1 MANKNIEVDSN
12 NYTTIRDNTITKEGV
27 FEYSGRNLG
36 ISGLDANRLYPVYRP
51 KEEIEKMVKA
61 WNENGDKPIPIIEGH
76 VILNKEEMN
85 GSVPYE
91 RKPAQGVLFA
101 LKSQLGKVLGD
112 ITLYSKKI
120 IDTIKGGKDELS
132 LGYACDYVPEHGV
145 FNGKIYDF
153 VQKNLYPNHLAIVKK
168 GKMGEEASIA
178 LDSSE
183 MKFACDS
190 LELNLGN
197 DNDDTKKGED
207 DMNNNSD
214 QIAEDEFIDVA
225 LLKQRYPNDV
235 KWIDENKYQRIDKG
249 EKRVVTPTESSKT
262 NFVTSNNKEQKD
274 KNMDEDKGKSGG
286 GEQSANDADID
297 KREAIREIM
306 AIAAKPESEFKGGA
320 EEKERTIAGLAEKIA
335 YNKSSAG
342 TANDGCGGGEGGEG
356 KQAKDSDPQ
365 PESKED
371 DKKKEDEGEGEGKK
385 GFAGDEAEI
394 RKSVLRTIR
403 DQENFGKRIFP
414 YCGAFAYDEMDSVE
428 EMATEACKKL
438 GLNDY
443 GNSLATIEGYLAAA
457 KKNSTFAMD
466 SIAHKKESVADRV
479 KSAIQ

>member
-1 MANKNIEVDSN
+1 MAKKNIEVDSN

-27 FEYSGRNLG
+27 FEYSGRSLG
-36 ISGLDANRLYPVYRP
+36 LAGLDANRLYPVYRP

-76 VILNKEEMN
+76 VVLNKEGMN
-85 GSVPYE
+85 GSVSYDE
-91 RKPAQGVLFA
+91 KPAQGVLFA

-120 IDTIKGGKDELS
+120 IDTIRGGKNELS
-132 LGYACDYVPEHGV
+132 LGYACEYIPEHGV

-153 VQKNLYPNHLAIVKK
+153 VQKNLYPNHLAIVQK

-190 LELNLGN
+190 IELN
-197 DNDDTKKGED
+197 
-207 DMNNNSD
+207 NNNKEGQDNMEGNPD
-214 QIAEDEFIDVA
+214 QTAEDEFIDVA

-235 KWIDENKYQRIDKG
+235 KWIDENKYQHRDKG
-249 EKRVVTPTESSKT
+249 DKRVVTPTKSSKT
-262 NFVTSNNKEQKD
+262 NFATSNNKDNEQKD

-286 GEQSANDADID
+286 GEQSAKDADVD

-335 YNKSSAG
+335 YNKSSEG
-342 TANDGCGGGEGGEG
+342 TANDGCGGGEGT
-356 KQAKDSDPQ
+356 QAKDAEPSG
-365 PESKED
+365 ESEKED
-371 DKKKEDEGEGEGKK
+371 DKKKEGEGEGEGKK

-403 DQENFGKRIFP
+403 EQENFGKKIFP
-414 YCGAFAYDEMDSVE
+414 YCGTFAYDEMDSVE
-428 EMATEACKKL
+428 DMAAEACKKL
-438 GLNDY
+438 GLKDY
-443 GNSLATIEGYLAAA
+443 GNPLATIEGYLAAA
-457 KKNSTFAMD
+457 KKSGTFSMD
-466 SIAHKKESVADRV
+466 SVEKRRMSVNDRV

>member
-1 MANKNIEVDSN
+1 MAKKNIEVDSN

-27 FEYSGRNLG
+27 FEYSGRSLG
-36 ISGLDANRLYPVYRP
+36 LAGLDANRLYPVYRP

-76 VILNKEEMN
+76 VILNKEGMN
-85 GSVPYE
+85 GSVSYDE
-91 RKPAQGVLFA
+91 KPAQGVLFA

-120 IDTIKGGKDELS
+120 IDTIRGGKDELS
-132 LGYACDYVPEHGV
+132 LGYACEYIPEHGV

-153 VQKNLYPNHLAIVKK
+153 VQKNLYPNHLAIVQK

-190 LELNLGN
+190 IELNNNKEGQ
-197 DNDDTKKGED
+197 DNMEG
-207 DMNNNSD
+207 NSD
-214 QIAEDEFIDVA
+214 QTAEDEFIDVA

-235 KWIDENKYQRIDKG
+235 KWIDENKYKRRDKD
-249 EKRVVTPTESSKT
+249 EPKSVSVSNSSKT
-262 NFVTSNNKEQKD
+262 NFVTSNNKDNEQKD

-286 GEQSANDADID
+286 GEQSANDADVD
-297 KREAIREIM
+297 KREVIREIM

-335 YNKSSAG
+335 YNKSSEG

-356 KQAKDSDPQ
+356 KQAKDADPQ
-365 PESKED
+365 PEPKED
-371 DKKKEDEGEGEGKK
+371 DKKKEGEGEGEGKK

-403 DQENFGKRIFP
+403 EQENFGKKIFP
-414 YCGAFAYDEMDSVE
+414 YCGTFAYDEMDSVE
-428 EMATEACKKL
+428 DMAAEACKKL
-438 GLNDY
+438 GLKDY
-443 GNSLATIEGYLAAA
+443 GNPLATIEGYLAAA
-457 KKNSTFAMD
+457 KKSATFSMD
-466 SIAHKKESVADRV
+466 SVEKRRMSVNDRV

>member
-1 MANKNIEVDSN
+1 MAKKNIEVDSN
-12 NYTTIRDNTITKEGV
+12 DYTTIRDNVITKEGV
-27 FEYSGRNLG
+27 FEYSGRSLG
-36 ISGLDANRLYPVYRP
+36 IAGLDANRLYPVYRP

-61 WNENGDKPIPIIEGH
+61 WNEKGDKPIPIIEGH
-76 VILNKEEMN
+76 ATLNKEGMN
-85 GSVPYE
+85 GGVSYDE
-91 RKPAQGVLFA
+91 KPAQGVLFA

-132 LGYACDYVPEHGV
+132 LGYACEYFPEHGV

-183 MKFACDS
+183 MRFACDS
-190 LELNLGN
+190 IELN
-197 DNDDTKKGED
+197 
-207 DMNNNSD
+207 NNNKEGQDNMEGNLD
-214 QIAEDEFIDVA
+214 QTAEDEFIDVA

-235 KWIDENKYQRIDKG
+235 KWIDENKYQRRDKG

-286 GEQSANDADID
+286 GEQSANDADVD

-335 YNKSSAG
+335 YNKSSEG

-356 KQAKDSDPQ
+356 KQAKDADPKSE
-365 PESKED
+365 PKED
-371 DKKKEDEGEGEGKK
+371 DKKKEGEGEGEGKK

-394 RKSVLRTIR
+394 RKSVLKTIR
-403 DQENFGKRIFP
+403 EQENFGKKIFP
-414 YCGAFAYDEMDSVE
+414 YCGAFAYDEMDSVDQ
-428 EMATEACKKL
+428 MASEACKKL
-438 GLNDY
+438 GLKDY
-443 GNSLATIEGYLAAA
+443 GNPMATIEGYLAAA
-457 KKNSTFAMD
+457 KKSATFAMD
-466 SIAHKKESVADRV
+466 SVEKRRMSVEERV

>member
-1 MANKNIEVDSN
+1 MAKKNIEVDSN

-27 FEYSGRNLG
+27 FEYSGRSLG
-36 ISGLDANRLYPVYRP
+36 LAGLDANRLYPVYRP

-76 VILNKEEMN
+76 VVLNKEGMN
-85 GSVPYE
+85 GSVSYDK
-91 RKPAQGVLFA
+91 KPAQGVLFA

-120 IDTIKGGKDELS
+120 IDTIRGGKNELS
-132 LGYACDYVPEHGV
+132 LGYACEYIPEHGV

-153 VQKNLYPNHLAIVKK
+153 LQKNLYPNHLAIVQK

-190 LELNLGN
+190 IELN
-197 DNDDTKKGED
+197 
-207 DMNNNSD
+207 NNNKEGQDNMEGNPD
-214 QIAEDEFIDVA
+214 QTAEDEFIDVA

-235 KWIDENKYQRIDKG
+235 KWIDENKYQRRDKG
-249 EKRVVTPTESSKT
+249 DKRVVAPTKSSKT
-262 NFVTSNNKEQKD
+262 NFVTSNNKDNEQKD

-286 GEQSANDADID
+286 GEQSAKDADVD

-335 YNKSSAG
+335 YNKSSEG
-342 TANDGCGGGEGGEG
+342 TANDGCGGGEGT
-356 KQAKDSDPQ
+356 QAKDAEPSG
-365 PESKED
+365 ESEKED
-371 DKKKEDEGEGEGKK
+371 DKKKEGEGEGKK

-394 RKSVLRTIR
+394 RKSVLRTGAN
-403 DQENFGKRIFP
+403 EKERIIVRMLWLP
-414 YCGAFAYDEMDSVE
+414 ASMDSFMVLR
-428 EMATEACKKL
+428 KRR
-438 GLNDY
+438 Y
-443 GNSLATIEGYLAAA
+443 SVSSLL
-457 KKNSTFAMD
+457 
-466 SIAHKKESVADRV
+466 
-479 KSAIQ
+479 